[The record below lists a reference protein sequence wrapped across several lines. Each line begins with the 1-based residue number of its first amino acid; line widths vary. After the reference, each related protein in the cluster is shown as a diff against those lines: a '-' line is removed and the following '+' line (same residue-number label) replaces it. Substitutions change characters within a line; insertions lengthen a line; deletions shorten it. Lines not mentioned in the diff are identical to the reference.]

1 MHRPLPFFYKT
12 QILGIFAFI
21 GFFLFAG
28 ASAAES
34 TSVKEEP
41 SLEHI
46 LHAHI
51 KAMGTLQRWE
61 AVHSVRMSGRFELQQ
76 KGVRFSEWRRKPNLM
91 RVQWTTQSQREPLLD
106 VGCNRDIAW
115 YISRSGNQVRKSTIP
130 ASQAEALRRKAQL
143 ENSILKEGR
152 LAFRHWE
159 LLPQQ
164 LIGGV
169 ECFVLRHSLPKEPE
183 ETFFLDAKT
192 YYILRREIKTEKGV
206 EIEEFGDYRLIDDI
220 PWPHRLVFF
229 ENGEKSEVAVVDS
242 IKINTGISSIFFRPP
257 MDMVQS
263 QEEGM
268 ETKGKTDKPSM
279 PRKP

>member
-91 RVQWTTQSQREPLLD
+91 LVQWTTQSQREPLLD

-152 LAFRHWE
+152 LAFRH
-159 LLPQQ
+159 
-164 LIGGV
+164 
-169 ECFVLRHSLPKEPE
+169 
-183 ETFFLDAKT
+183 
-192 YYILRREIKTEKGV
+192 
-206 EIEEFGDYRLIDDI
+206 
-220 PWPHRLVFF
+220 
-229 ENGEKSEVAVVDS
+229 
-242 IKINTGISSIFFRPP
+242 
-257 MDMVQS
+257 
-263 QEEGM
+263 
-268 ETKGKTDKPSM
+268 
-279 PRKP
+279 